1 MCIVQFSFCAFGFAE
16 LKVLEILI
24 FVDVAFAVVGFGS
37 EDDTNGLGRKVAKF
51 TPHIGRNE
59 NTRLGRVHVIG
70 LFALTII
77 YPHIETAAYG
87 KHNFGTSGVGMSSAG
102 FALWH
107 SINPEHTLDREGQLR
122 VFSKAE

>member
-16 LKVLEILI
+16 LKVLEILVL
-24 FVDVAFAVVGFGS
+24 VDVAFAVVGFGS
-37 EDDTNGLGRKVAKF
+37 EDDTNGLGREVAKF
-51 TPHIGRNE
+51 APHIGRNE

-77 YPHIETAAYG
+77 YPHIETAADG
-87 KHNFGTSGVGMSSAG
+87 KHDFGTSGVGMSSAG
-102 FALWH
+102 FALRN
-107 SINPEHTLDREGQLR
+107 SKNPKHALDGEGELS

>member
-16 LKVLEILI
+16 LKFFEILV
-24 FVDVAFAVVGFGS
+24 FVDVAFAIISFGS
-37 EDDTNGLGRKVAKF
+37 EDDTNGLGREVAKF

-70 LFALTII
+70 LFALAII
-77 YPHIETAAYG
+77 YPHIKTATDR
-87 KHNFGTSGVGMSSAG
+87 KHDFGTSGVGMSSAG
-102 FALWH
+102 FVLRN
-107 SINPEHTLDREGQLR
+107 SINPEHALDGEGKLR

>member
-16 LKVLEILI
+16 LKVLEILV

-37 EDDTNGLGRKVAKF
+37 EDDTNGLGREVAKF
-51 TPHIGRNE
+51 APHIGRNE

-70 LFALTII
+70 LFALAII
-77 YPHIETAAYG
+77 YPHVETAAYG

-107 SINPEHTLDREGQLR
+107 SINPEHTLDGEG
-122 VFSKAE
+122 